1 MMLALTVRCAA
12 PAMGRCTTAL
22 PRAPTLAATV
32 RLFTTSSV
40 PKLLAPARLPRHYS
54 TPPASIPPADYDGM
68 PRYPNFTPG
77 GALRAMD
84 YIGTVAFAM
93 SGCITAGLTGM
104 DLLGCVVV
112 GTITSIGGGTIRDLL
127 IGNSPVFWV
136 VEYEYLIMCLVVAT
150 ATFFFLVA
158 FGQKDEPALLW
169 WADTVG
175 VGAFCVIGAQNGIR
189 RGCHP
194 LICVACGM
202 FTATFGGA
210 IRDVLCNRPVRI
222 LHSHAEIYASTA
234 IAGATV
240 YMATKVAGL
249 PLVYRI
255 GTGFTVAAVLRI
267 VATEKGIRLPVLPE
281 KVRFS

>member
-1 MMLALTVRCAA
+1 MLASLRACRGASPVVRCAGSWT
-12 PAMGRCTTAL
+12 PAQ
-22 PRAPTLAATV
+22 LAAV
-32 RLFTTSSV
+32 RVFATFA
-40 PKLLAPARLPRHYS
+40 APSCR
-54 TPPASIPPADYDGM
+54 PASPAPLRRLYSSGTPAPPPDYDGM
-68 PRYPNFTPG
+68 PRYPNLTPG
-77 GALRAMD
+77 GTLRAMD
-84 YIGTVAFAM
+84 YVGTVAFAM

-136 VEYEYLIMCLVVAT
+136 EEYEYLIMCLVVAT
-150 ATFFFLVA
+150 ATFVYLVV

-175 VGAFCVIGAQNGIR
+175 LGAFCVIGAQNGIR

-202 FTATFGGA
+202 FTATFGGVV
-210 IRDVLCNRPVRI
+210 RDVLCHRPVRI

-234 IAGATV
+234 LAGATA
-240 YMATKVAGL
+240 YMAAKAAGL

-255 GTGFTVAAVLRI
+255 GTGFAVAVSLRI
-267 VATEKGIRLPVLPE
+267 LATEKGIRLPVLPE